1 MDVVVNDSTLI
12 CVWMAAVV
20 VAFWVV
26 QGDFNRWHAWRFYP
40 ARTAGF
46 VRQPCDEV
54 LRASNAPLRNARKPD
69 WVREELIR
77 LSALMRGQSR
87 RAVARTFNRLYAE
100 RFGVSV
106 GSSFT
111 CEFLKSHA
119 VQVLRLRRELKAR
132 PPRIVPICH
141 TWAMDLMFFTDD
153 TKVTH
158 ASLGII
164 DHGSRALL
172 CLQTLV
178 KRNSWTLLGYLCIA
192 IGRYGKPRKLR
203 TDNEAVFNSFVFKS
217 FLRLAGI
224 LKQTTN
230 VHSPWQNGRME
241 RLFGTLKPVLAQLQI
256 VGQGQLQSVLDEF
269 KVFYNHCRPHLNLN
283 SQTPAQVWQRQAN
296 KGKLRQ
302 AKRKV
307 LGNENH
313 EPVFVQAFDGL
324 LHGVYEPPDG

>member
-1 MDVVVNDSTLI
+1 MTCLFFWFYVQRVLHIEPDRIQFVKRAVAHTLY
-12 CVWMAAVV
+12 AT
-20 VAFWVV
+20 
-26 QGDFNRWHAWRFYP
+26 DFVPKN
-40 ARTAGF
+40 T
-46 VRQPCDEV
+46 
-54 LRASNAPLRNARKPD
+54 RKPD
-69 WVREELIR
+69 WIRNELIR
-77 LSALMRGQSR
+77 LAALMSQQSR
-87 RAVARTFNRLYAE
+87 RAVGRTFNRLYAE

-141 TWAMDLMFFTDD
+141 TWAMDLTFFTDD
-153 TKVTH
+153 VKCTR
-158 ASLGII
+158 ASLGIL

-178 KRNSWTLLGYLCIA
+178 KRNSWTLLGYLCLA

-217 FLRLAGI
+217 FLHLAGI
-224 LKQTTN
+224 QKQTTN

-241 RLFGTLKPVLAQLQI
+241 RLFGTLKPVLRQLRISGKVQLQNA
-256 VGQGQLQSVLDEF
+256 LDEF
-269 KVFYNHCRPHLNLN
+269 RVFYNHCRPHLNLN
-283 SQTPAQVWQRQAN
+283 NETPAQVWHQQAN
-296 KGKLRQ
+296 KSKRKQ
-302 AKRKV
+302 PKRKV
-307 LGNENH
+307 VGNENH